1 MRDRKMHLL
10 AYVKTGPTAQLA
22 GAWRHPEADLGDIF
36 EPERYEHMARV
47 LEAARFDGC
56 FFADTLGLPDI
67 YNGSFDT
74 YLRYGGQ
81 LSYLDPMIVLPV
93 MARAT
98 RHLGL
103 GATLSTTFH
112 HPYHLARIL
121 ASLDHLSHGRACWNV
136 VTSTTDFE
144 ARNFGLS
151 DLPAKEV
158 RYDRAD
164 EVVEACCALWD
175 CWQEDAL
182 VMDKESGFFIDPEKV
197 RYADYEGHYAR
208 TRGPLTIPR
217 CPQGRPVLMQAGSS
231 PRGRDFAARWAE
243 AIFCSSGSKKDTVEF
258 YIDIKGRMAR
268 FGRTPDDCAICTST
282 TIVLG
287 ETQSIAREK
296 AEYLTSLVP
305 LEMVLATNS
314 AMLGADL
321 NRTRDEVELSRNK
334 GHQGHGGL
342 EDRIRQTMRAE
353 GVCFAEAIRRPRNLM
368 VGTPA
373 TIADYMQD
381 LFESEACDGFVVT
394 PTISPIMWEEFARML
409 TPELQ
414 RRGLLRTEYTG
425 ATMRENL
432 RR

>member
-22 GAWRHPEADLGDIF
+22 GAWRHPEADLNDIF
-36 EPERYEHMARV
+36 SPERYEHMARV

-67 YNGSFDT
+67 YKGSFDT
-74 YLRYGGQ
+74 YLREGGQ
-81 LSYLDPMIVLPV
+81 LSYLDPMMVLPV

-98 RHLGL
+98 NHLGL
-103 GATLSTTFH
+103 GATLSTTFFN
-112 HPYHLARIL
+112 PYHLARML
-121 ASLDHLSHGRACWNV
+121 ASLDHLSRGRACWNV
-136 VTSTTDFE
+136 VTSTMDFE
-144 ARNFGLS
+144 ARNFGL
-151 DLPAKEV
+151 DALPAKDL

-175 CWQEDAL
+175 CWQDDAL
-182 VMDKESGFFIDPEKV
+182 VMDKASGLFIDPAKV
-197 RYADYEGHYAR
+197 RYADYQGRHVR
-208 TRGPLTIPR
+208 TRGPLTVPR
-217 CPQGRPVLMQAGSS
+217 CPQGRPVLMQAGAS

-243 AIFCSSGSKKDTVEF
+243 AIFCSSGSKKDAMEF
-258 YIDIKGRMAR
+258 YADIKTRMAR
-268 FGRTPDDCAICTST
+268 FGRVPGDCAICTSM

-287 ETQSIAREK
+287 ETEAIAREK
-296 AEYLTSLVP
+296 AEYLLSLVP

-321 NRTRDEVELSRNK
+321 STAEDEDELTRNK

-342 EDRIRQTMRAE
+342 EERIRQTMRAE
-353 GVCFAEAIRRPRNLM
+353 GITFAEAIRRPRNLI

-381 LFESEACDGFVVT
+381 LFEAEACDGFVLT
-394 PTISPIMWEEFARML
+394 PTISPVMWEEFARML

-414 RRGLLRTEYTG
+414 RRRLLRTDYEG

-432 RR
+432 RS

>member
-22 GAWRHPEADLGDIF
+22 GAWRHPEADLDDIF
-36 EPERYEHMARV
+36 TPERYEHMARV

-67 YNGSFDT
+67 YKGSFDT
-74 YLRYGGQ
+74 YLREGGQ
-81 LSYLDPMIVLPV
+81 LSYLDPMMVLPV

-98 RHLGL
+98 NHLGL
-103 GATLSTTFH
+103 GATLSTTFFN
-112 HPYHLARIL
+112 PYHLARML
-121 ASLDHLSHGRACWNV
+121 ASLDHLSRGRACWNV
-136 VTSTTDFE
+136 VTSTMDFE
-144 ARNFGLS
+144 ARNFGL
-151 DLPAKEV
+151 DALPAKDS

-175 CWQEDAL
+175 CWQDDAL
-182 VMDKESGFFIDPEKV
+182 VMDKASGLFIDPAKV
-197 RYADYEGHYAR
+197 RYADYEGRHVR
-208 TRGPLTIPR
+208 TRGPLTVPR
-217 CPQGRPVLMQAGSS
+217 SPQGRPVLMQAGAS

-243 AIFCSSGSKKDTVEF
+243 AIFCSSGSKKDAIEF
-258 YIDIKGRMAR
+258 YADIKTRMAR
-268 FGRTPDDCAICTST
+268 FGRVPGDCTICTSM

-287 ETQSIAREK
+287 ETEAIAREK
-296 AEYLTSLVP
+296 AEYLLSLVP

-321 NRTRDEVELSRNK
+321 STTGNEDELTRNK

-342 EDRIRQTMRAE
+342 EERIRQTMRAE
-353 GVCFAEAIRRPRNLM
+353 GITFAEAIRRPRNLI

-381 LFESEACDGFVVT
+381 LFEAEACDGFVLT
-394 PTISPIMWEEFARML
+394 PTISPVMWEEFARML

-414 RRGLLRTEYTG
+414 RRRLLRTDYEG

-432 RR
+432 RS

>member
-1 MRDRKMHLL
+1 MRDRKMNLL

-22 GAWRHPEADLGDIF
+22 GAWRHPEADLDDIF
-36 EPERYEHMARV
+36 QPGRYEHLARV

-67 YNGSFDT
+67 YKGSFDT

-81 LSYLDPMIVLPV
+81 LSYLDPMVVLPV

-144 ARNFGLS
+144 ARNFGLA
-151 DLPAKEV
+151 DLPPKEE

-197 RYADYEGHYAR
+197 RYANYEGRYVR

-243 AIFCSSGSKKDTVEF
+243 AIFCSSGSKKDAIEF
-258 YIDIKGRMAR
+258 YADLKGRMAR
-268 FGRTPDDCAICTST
+268 FGRLPDDCAICTST

-296 AEYLTSLVP
+296 AAYLLSLVP

-321 NRTRDEVELSRNK
+321 SQTKDENELSRNK

-342 EDRIRQTMRAE
+342 EDRIRQTMQAE
-353 GVCFAEAIRRPRNLM
+353 AISFAEAIRRPRNLM

-373 TIADYMQD
+373 TIADTMQD
-381 LFESEACDGFVVT
+381 LFESEACDGFVLT
-394 PTISPIMWEEFARML
+394 PTISPLMWEEFARML

-414 RRGLLRTEYTG
+414 RRGLLRTGYTG

-432 RR
+432 RS

>member
-22 GAWRHPEADLGDIF
+22 GAWRHPEADLDDIF
-36 EPERYEHMARV
+36 SPERYEHMARV

-67 YNGSFDT
+67 YKGSFDT
-74 YLRYGGQ
+74 YLREGGQ
-81 LSYLDPMIVLPV
+81 LSYLDPMMVLPV

-98 RHLGL
+98 NHLGL
-103 GATLSTTFH
+103 GATLSTTFFN
-112 HPYHLARIL
+112 PYHLARML
-121 ASLDHLSHGRACWNV
+121 ASLDHLSRGRACWNV
-136 VTSTTDFE
+136 VTSTMDFE
-144 ARNFGLS
+144 ARNFGL
-151 DLPAKEV
+151 DALPAKDL

-175 CWQEDAL
+175 CWQDDAL
-182 VMDKESGFFIDPEKV
+182 VMDKASGLFIDPAKV
-197 RYADYEGHYAR
+197 RYADYQGRHVR
-208 TRGPLTIPR
+208 TRGPLTVPR
-217 CPQGRPVLMQAGSS
+217 CPQGRPVLMQAGAS

-243 AIFCSSGSKKDTVEF
+243 AIFCSSGSKKDAMEF
-258 YIDIKGRMAR
+258 YADIKTRMAR
-268 FGRTPDDCAICTST
+268 FGRVPGDCAICTSM

-287 ETQSIAREK
+287 ETEAIAREK
-296 AEYLTSLVP
+296 AEYLLSLVP

-321 NRTRDEVELSRNK
+321 STAENEDELTRNK

-342 EDRIRQTMRAE
+342 EERIRQTMRAE
-353 GVCFAEAIRRPRNLM
+353 GITFAEAIRRPRNLI

-381 LFESEACDGFVVT
+381 LFEAEACDGFVLT
-394 PTISPIMWEEFARML
+394 PTISPVMWEEFARML

-414 RRGLLRTEYTG
+414 RRRLLRTDYEG

-432 RR
+432 RS

>member
-1 MRDRKMHLL
+1 MRDRKMNLL
-10 AYVKTGPTAQLA
+10 AYIKTGPTAQLA
-22 GAWRHPEADLGDIF
+22 GAWRHPEADLDDIF
-36 EPERYEHMARV
+36 QPGRYEHLARV

-67 YNGSFDT
+67 YKGSFDT

-81 LSYLDPMIVLPV
+81 LSYLDPMVVLPV

-144 ARNFGLS
+144 ARNFGLA
-151 DLPAKEV
+151 DLPAKEE

-197 RYADYEGHYAR
+197 RYANYDGRYVR

-217 CPQGRPVLMQAGSS
+217 SPQGRPVLMQAGSS

-243 AIFCSSGSKKDTVEF
+243 AIFCSSGSKKDAIEF
-258 YIDIKGRMAR
+258 YTDLKGRMAR
-268 FGRTPDDCAICTST
+268 FGRLPDDCAICTST

-296 AEYLTSLVP
+296 AAYLL
-305 LEMVLATNS
+305 
-314 AMLGADL
+314 
-321 NRTRDEVELSRNK
+321 
-334 GHQGHGGL
+334 
-342 EDRIRQTMRAE
+342 
-353 GVCFAEAIRRPRNLM
+353 
-368 VGTPA
+368 
-373 TIADYMQD
+373 
-381 LFESEACDGFVVT
+381 
-394 PTISPIMWEEFARML
+394 
-409 TPELQ
+409 
-414 RRGLLRTEYTG
+414 
-425 ATMRENL
+425 
-432 RR
+432 

>member
-1 MRDRKMHLL
+1 MPDRKMHLL
-10 AYVKTGPTAQLA
+10 AYVKTGPTAQVA
-22 GAWRHPEADLGDIF
+22 GAWRHPEAPLGDIF
-36 EPERYEHMARV
+36 APERYAHMAKV

-67 YNGSFDT
+67 YKGSFDT
-74 YLRYGGQ
+74 YLRHGGQ

-112 HPYHLARIL
+112 HPYHLARVL

-144 ARNFGLS
+144 ARNFGIGE
-151 DLPAKEV
+151 LPAKDA

-175 CWQEDAL
+175 CWQDDAL
-182 VMDKESGFFIDPEKV
+182 VMDKESGLFIDPDKV
-197 RYADYEGHYAR
+197 RYADYEGRYVR

-217 CPQGRPVLMQAGSS
+217 SPQGRPVLMQAGSS
-231 PRGRDFAARWAE
+231 PRGREFAARWAE
-243 AIFCSSGSKKDTVEF
+243 AIFSTAGSKADATEF
-258 YIDIKGRMAR
+258 YNDIKRRMAG
-268 FGRTPDDCAICTST
+268 FGREPGDCAICTST

-287 ETQSIAREK
+287 ETESIAREK
-296 AEYLTSLVP
+296 ADYLLSLVP

-321 NRTRDEVELSRNK
+321 DRTRDENELAQNK

-342 EDRIRQTMRAE
+342 EDRMRQTMRAE
-353 GVCFAEAIRRPRNLM
+353 GISFAEAIRRPRSMM

-373 TIADYMQD
+373 MVADFMQD
-381 LFESEACDGFVVT
+381 LFEAGACDGFVLT
-394 PTISPIMWEEFARML
+394 PTISPVMWEEFARML

-414 RRGLLRTEYTG
+414 RRGLLRTEYEG

-432 RR
+432 RS

>member
-1 MRDRKMHLL
+1 MGGRTMHLL

-22 GAWRHPEADLGDIF
+22 GAWRHPEAELDDIF
-36 EPERYEHMARV
+36 KPERYEHMARV

-56 FFADTLGLPDI
+56 FFADTLGLPDV
-67 YNGSFDT
+67 YKGSFET

-103 GATLSTTFH
+103 GATLSTTFFSA
-112 HPYHLARIL
+112 YHLARVL
-121 ASLDHLSHGRACWNV
+121 ASLDHLSGGRACWNI
-136 VTSTTDFE
+136 VTSTMDFE
-144 ARNFGLS
+144 AHNFGLAA
-151 DLPAKEV
+151 LPAKEQ
-158 RYDRAD
+158 RYDQAD

-175 CWQEDAL
+175 CWREDAW
-182 VMDKESGFFIDPEKV
+182 VADKESGLFIDPEKV
-197 RYADYEGHYAR
+197 RYANYEGRYVR

-217 CPQGRPVLMQAGSS
+217 SPQGQPVLMQAGAS

-243 AIFCSSGSKKDTVEF
+243 AIFSTAGSKKDAIEF
-258 YIDIKGRMAR
+258 YADVKGRMGR
-268 FGRTPDDCAICTST
+268 FGRTPDDCVICTST
-282 TIVLG
+282 TVVLG
-287 ETQSIAREK
+287 ETEAIACEK
-296 AEYLTSLVP
+296 ADYLLSLVP

-321 NRTRDEVELSRNK
+321 SKTKDENELTRNK

-342 EDRIRQTMRAE
+342 EDRIRQTMQAE
-353 GVCFAEAIRRPRNLM
+353 GITFAEAIRRPRNLL

-373 TIADYMQD
+373 TVADHMQD
-381 LFESEACDGFVVT
+381 LFESGACDGFVLT
-394 PTISPIMWEEFARML
+394 PTISPAMWEDFARML

-414 RRGLLRTEYTG
+414 GRGLLRTEYTG
-425 ATMRENL
+425 PTMRENL
-432 RR
+432 RS

>member
-1 MRDRKMHLL
+1 MRDRNMHLL

-158 RYDRAD
+158 RYARAD

-197 RYADYEGHYAR
+197 RYADYEGHYVR

-243 AIFCSSGSKKDTVEF
+243 AIFCSSGSKKDAVEF
-258 YIDIKGRMAR
+258 YTDIKGRMAR

-353 GVCFAEAIRRPRNLM
+353 GVSFAEAIRRPRNLM

>member
-22 GAWRHPEADLGDIF
+22 GAWRHPEADLDDIF

-47 LEAARFDGC
+47 LGAARFDGC

-67 YNGSFDT
+67 YKGSFDT

-144 ARNFGLS
+144 ARNFGLAG
-151 DLPAKEV
+151 LPAKEL

-182 VMDKESGFFIDPEKV
+182 VMAKESGLFIDPEKV
-197 RYADYEGHYAR
+197 RYADYEGRYVR

-217 CPQGRPVLMQAGSS
+217 SPQGRPVLMQAGSS

-243 AIFCSSGSKKDTVEF
+243 AIYCSSGSKNDATEF
-258 YIDIKGRMAR
+258 YTDIKERMAR
-268 FGRTPDDCAICTST
+268 FGRAPADCAICTST
-282 TIVLG
+282 TVVLG
-287 ETQSIAREK
+287 ETEAIAREK
-296 AEYLTSLVP
+296 AEYLFSLVP

-321 NRTRDEVELSRNK
+321 SQTRDAVAQQGSSRAWRLGGPHPPDDAGRRHQLRRGDPPAAQPDGRHAGDDRRQHAGSVRVRSLRRVCADTDDLA
-334 GHQGHGGL
+334 GHVGG
-342 EDRIRQTMRAE
+342 
-353 GVCFAEAIRRPRNLM
+353 IRRHADTGTATPRSAAHR
-368 VGTPA
+368 VHGRHDA
-373 TIADYMQD
+373 R
-381 LFESEACDGFVVT
+381 
-394 PTISPIMWEEFARML
+394 EFA
-409 TPELQ
+409 
-414 RRGLLRTEYTG
+414 
-425 ATMRENL
+425 
-432 RR
+432 

>member
-1 MRDRKMHLL
+1 MRNRKLHLL

-22 GAWRHPEADLGDIF
+22 GAWRHPEADLEDIF
-36 EPERYEHMARV
+36 EPARYEHLARV

-67 YNGSFDT
+67 YRGSFET

-81 LSYLDPMIVLPV
+81 LSHLDPMIVLPV

-112 HPYHLARIL
+112 HPYHLARVL
-121 ASLDHLSHGRACWNV
+121 GSLDHFSHGRACWNV

-144 ARNFGLS
+144 ARNFGVEH
-151 DLPAKEV
+151 LPAKEL

-175 CWQEDAL
+175 CWREDAL
-182 VMDKESGFFIDPEKV
+182 VMDKEKGLFIDPQKV
-197 RYADYEGHYAR
+197 RYADYEGRHVR
-208 TRGPLTIPR
+208 SRGPLTIPR
-217 CPQGRPVLMQAGSS
+217 SPQGRPVLMQAGAS

-243 AIFCSSGSKKDTVEF
+243 AIFASSGSKQDAIEF
-258 YIDIKGRMAR
+258 YADIKERMIR
-268 FGRTPDDCAICTST
+268 LGRTLDDCAICTST

-287 ETQSIAREK
+287 ETETIAREK
-296 AEYLTSLVP
+296 AEYLLSLVP

-321 NRTRDEVELSRNK
+321 SRTNDEVELALAR

-342 EDRIRQTMRAE
+342 EARLLQTMRAE
-353 GVCFAEAIRRPRNLM
+353 GISFAEAIRRPRNLM

-373 TIADYMQD
+373 TIADKMQD
-381 LFESEACDGFVVT
+381 WFESQACDGFVLT
-394 PTISPIMWEEFARML
+394 PTISPVMWEEFARML

-414 RRGLLRTEYTG
+414 RRGLLRTEYEG

-432 RR
+432 RS

>member
-22 GAWRHPEADLGDIF
+22 GAWRHPEADLDDIF
-36 EPERYEHMARV
+36 SPERYEHMARV
-47 LEAARFDGC
+47 LEGARFDGC

-67 YNGSFDT
+67 YKGSFDT
-74 YLRYGGQ
+74 YLREGGQ
-81 LSYLDPMIVLPV
+81 LSYLDPMMVLPV

-98 RHLGL
+98 KHLGL
-103 GATLSTTFH
+103 GATLSTTFFN
-112 HPYHLARIL
+112 PYHLARML
-121 ASLDHLSHGRACWNV
+121 ASLDHLSRGRACWNV
-136 VTSTTDFE
+136 VTSTMDFE
-144 ARNFGLS
+144 ARNFGL
-151 DLPAKEV
+151 DALPAKDL

-175 CWQEDAL
+175 CWQDDAL
-182 VMDKESGFFIDPEKV
+182 VMDKASGLFIDPAKV
-197 RYADYEGHYAR
+197 RYADYEGRHVR
-208 TRGPLTIPR
+208 TRGPLTVPR
-217 CPQGRPVLMQAGSS
+217 CPQGRPVLMQAGAS

-243 AIFCSSGSKKDTVEF
+243 AIFCSSGSKKDAMEF
-258 YIDIKGRMAR
+258 YADIKTRMAR
-268 FGRTPDDCAICTST
+268 FGRVPGDCAICTSM

-287 ETQSIAREK
+287 ETEAIAREK
-296 AEYLTSLVP
+296 AEYLLSLVP

-321 NRTRDEVELSRNK
+321 STTENEDELTRNK

-342 EDRIRQTMRAE
+342 EERIRQTMRAE
-353 GVCFAEAIRRPRNLM
+353 GVTFAEAIRRPRNLIA
-368 VGTPA
+368 GTPA

-381 LFESEACDGFVVT
+381 LFEAEACDGFVLT
-394 PTISPIMWEEFARML
+394 PTISPVMWEEFARML

-414 RRGLLRTEYTG
+414 RRRLLRTDYEG

-432 RR
+432 RS